1 MLADLGLPHFGK
13 PKKLAQSAAAPQERK
28 VRKTI
33 VQVQLQ
39 TTGLDQ
45 VDDVCDVVNVHV
57 FNIVIVPVKPFK
69 A

>member
-57 FNIVIVPVKPFK
+57 FN
-69 A
+69 